1 MPLTLL
7 KHLKFDKKSFGN
19 GDLIKKRGAY
29 GKSGESYESSAE
41 RYLNEQETFENIL
54 YNSDER
60 YESGS
65 KEENYESGGSYE
77 SYESFEVRKKLIVLI
92 INF

>member
-41 RYLNEQETFENIL
+41 RYLNEEETFENIL
-54 YNSDER
+54 YSSDER

-65 KEENYESGGSYE
+65 GENYHSGGSYE
-77 SYESFEVRKKLIVLI
+77 NYESFEVRKKK
-92 INF
+92 

>member
-1 MPLTLL
+1 VPLTLL

-29 GKSGESYESSAE
+29 EKSGESYESSAE
-41 RYLNEQETFENIL
+41 RYLNEEETFENIL
-54 YNSDER
+54 YSSDER

-65 KEENYESGGSYE
+65 RENYQIGGSYE
-77 SYESFEVRKKLIVLI
+77 NYESFEVRKTRLYYE
-92 INF
+92 